1 MGTLFWPLTLC
12 KLCKPSFSEIPKFRQ
27 VKSSNEINEM
37 RGVAGNDPPKTRPS
51 NVCKCPS
58 ADETESKNGKFL
70 PHFVSLNFQ
79 VGFAFN
85 DSETFTV
92 SKYLITC
99 RLLCLEALTAR
110 LSLFCLTT
118 ERVATSRETSSKT
131 LHSCLDMF
139 SLSFNKHLRRFKLAP
154 LRQLLKDA
162 L

>member
-1 MGTLFWPLTLC
+1 MTCEVWQGMTRLRPVPAMYASAQVLLM
-12 KLCKPSFSEIPKFRQ
+12 KPGPRMVSSFPI
-27 VKSSNEINEM
+27 
-37 RGVAGNDPPKTRPS
+37 
-51 NVCKCPS
+51 
-58 ADETESKNGKFL
+58 
-70 PHFVSLNFQ
+70 FVSLNFQ

-85 DSETFTV
+85 DSERFAV

-131 LHSCLDMF
+131 LHSCLDMV
-139 SLSFNKHLRRFKLAP
+139 SLSFNKHLRRLNLAP